1 MLARIPLR
9 MYHKQ
14 VLMNRAAS
22 DQVYRAIADPTRRA
36 ILDLLSVSDRSVKEL
51 TAEFTISQPAISQHL
66 RELRAARLVAA
77 KRVHRR
83 NQYRLTATPLR
94 PVLAWLGRYRHL
106 VDPAGH
112 HWALGAA
119 PPAAA
124 RKSRS

>member
-1 MLARIPLR
+1 

-83 NQYRLTATPLR
+83 N
-94 PVLAWLGRYRHL
+94 
-106 VDPAGH
+106 
-112 HWALGAA
+112 
-119 PPAAA
+119 
-124 RKSRS
+124 